1 MRHITTWILVAL
13 AFLALQY
20 IVPGITITSFKTALI
35 IAAVWGL
42 ANVLIKPIMHIV
54 LLPITIITLGLFSLV
69 INALLLW
76 GVGWVAQVFNI
87 GFSVNGFLSAFLGS
101 LVLTAASYIAHKIVS
116 SEE

>member
-13 AFLALQY
+13 AFLALPY
-20 IVPGITITSFKTALI
+20 IIPGIAISSFKTALI

-42 ANVLIKPIMHIV
+42 ANVLVKPIMHVV
-54 LLPITIITLGLFSLV
+54 LLPITIVTLGLFSIV

-76 GVGWVAQVFNI
+76 GVSWVAQVSNI
-87 GFSVNGFLSAFLGS
+87 GFSVNGFWAAFLGS

-116 SEE
+116 EE